1 MDKLVEECTENING
15 KEITQSETLNENVC
29 NSCAIY
35 ILYYLPLLL

>member
-15 KEITQSETLNENVC
+15 KEIIQSETLNENVC
-29 NSCAIY
+29 NSCAIC